1 MWMLWV
7 CTYNR
12 ANIHAEIDIEFS
24 SAIQVAACSL
34 ILLAIAGCLQHQD
47 LEFLHVNIENN
58 GILTVY
64 NECYKATIR

>member
-1 MWMLWV
+1 MWILRV
-7 CTYNR
+7 CAYNR

-47 LEFLHVNIENN
+47 LEFLYVHIENN
-58 GILTVY
+58 GILTEY
-64 NECYKATIR
+64 NECYKATI